1 MEQITKLIQINVL
14 RDLELEMVK
23 GGKSLQEVIKD
34 LEVRYG
40 YSK

>member
-1 MEQITKLIQINVL
+1 MDEVTKLIRINVL
-14 RDLELEMVK
+14 WDVELEMVK
-23 GGKSLQEVIKD
+23 EGKSLQEVIKD